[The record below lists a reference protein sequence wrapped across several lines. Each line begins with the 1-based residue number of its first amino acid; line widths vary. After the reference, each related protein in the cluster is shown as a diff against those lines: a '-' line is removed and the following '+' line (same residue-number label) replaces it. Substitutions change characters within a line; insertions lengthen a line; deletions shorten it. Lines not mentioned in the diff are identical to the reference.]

1 MNTSERYTQISDR
14 NFLALGVNH
23 LAYVKT
29 VEVDGKGGFSI
40 HAADGTRMAVM
51 ANRDT
56 AIATILRNDMEP
68 VSLH

>member
-14 NFLALGVNH
+14 NFLALGVND

-29 VEVDGKGGFSI
+29 VEVDGKGRVSI

-51 ANRDT
+51 ANRDA

-68 VSLH
+68 VSVH